1 MTRVSRSRVALMPG
15 RYMYTSLPIRGMSM
29 RTRREAEHRMNR
41 ERVRGLELGADE
53 RGAFDERTQ
62 LA

>member
-1 MTRVSRSRVALMPG
+1 
-15 RYMYTSLPIRGMSM
+15 M